1 MLWVLGVI
9 ALGGLVLL
17 LVLAMVSTPTLDPRD
32 YGDHLDPELT
42 GNAGVSELVV
52 IRQRPFSVSENIFS
66 SPLRGK
72 GCIGI
77 YD

>member
-9 ALGGLVLL
+9 ALGGFVLL

-42 GNAGVSELVV
+42 GNAGVSELVELAARV
-52 IRQRPFSVSENIFS
+52 RKES
-66 SPLRGK
+66 K
-72 GCIGI
+72 GHE
-77 YD
+77 

>member
-32 YGDHLDPELT
+32 YGDHLNPALT
-42 GNAGVSELVV
+42 GNAGARELVELAARV
-52 IRQRPFSVSENIFS
+52 RKES
-66 SPLRGK
+66 K
-72 GCIGI
+72 G
-77 YD
+77 YE

>member
-17 LVLAMVSTPTLDPRD
+17 LVLAMVSTSTLDPRD

-42 GNAGVSELVV
+42 GNAGVSELVELAARV
-52 IRQRPFSVSENIFS
+52 RKES
-66 SPLRGK
+66 K
-72 GCIGI
+72 GHE
-77 YD
+77 

>member
-32 YGDHLDPELT
+32 YGDHLNPALT
-42 GNAGVSELVV
+42 GNAGVSELVELAARV
-52 IRQRPFSVSENIFS
+52 RKES
-66 SPLRGK
+66 K
-72 GCIGI
+72 G
-77 YD
+77 YE

>member
-32 YGDHLDPELT
+32 YGDHLDPALT
-42 GNAGVSELVV
+42 GNAGARELVELAARV
-52 IRQRPFSVSENIFS
+52 REESKHHV
-66 SPLRGK
+66 
-72 GCIGI
+72 
-77 YD
+77 